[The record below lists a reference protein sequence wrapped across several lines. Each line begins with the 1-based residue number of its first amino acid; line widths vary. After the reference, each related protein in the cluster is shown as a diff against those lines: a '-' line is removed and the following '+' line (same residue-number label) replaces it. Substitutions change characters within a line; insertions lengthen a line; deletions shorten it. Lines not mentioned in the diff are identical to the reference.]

1 MTILDLLAAAACVDR
16 GNAPAV
22 GDVTYDE
29 LAARAARVA
38 ARFADLGVER
48 GDRVAVDSENRQGFV
63 DAYFGALWLGAI
75 VVPTNVLYRSADL
88 GHVLRDADAK
98 LVVASAGQ
106 RPHVEMLA
114 DAPPLLDI
122 ADVEACAAAGGPVH
136 PGVRIRED
144 EIAIIVYTSGTTGRS
159 KGAMLDHGALAAIA
173 TQVAG
178 AWRWSAADTLYV
190 ALPLFH
196 VHGLCAAL
204 NGSIAAGGRIIID
217 ARFDAA
223 RALDVLRGEG
233 VTMFFGVPTM
243 YVRLLETLGSSQAPQ
258 LRLCVSGSAA
268 LDTTVFQTF
277 KQRFGIEILERY
289 GATEFG
295 FALTNRY
302 GGTRVAGS
310 VGIPFAGVGVRIVDG
325 NGAHVLE
332 GDVGEL
338 LVSGPNV
345 FAGYWRDPLKT
356 AASFAAGNDG
366 RRWYRSGDLARYDT
380 DYGVY
385 RIVGRMKELI
395 ISGGF
400 NVYPREVEIE
410 IDRYPGVVASALV
423 GVADPARGEL
433 PIAFVEANELDADAL
448 LAYLAE
454 RLASFKLPKRVHRID
469 ALPRNALGKIEKHR
483 LTEPAVSEHSG

>member
-1 MTILDLLAAAACVDR
+1 MTILDLLAVACVDR

-48 GDRVAVDSENRQGFV
+48 GDRVAVYSENRQGFV

-122 ADVEACAAAGGPVH
+122 ADVEACAATGLTEH

-159 KGAMLDHGALAAIA
+159 KGAMLDHGAVAAIA

-204 NGSIAAGGRIIID
+204 NGSIAAGGRIVID

-223 RALDVLRGEG
+223 RALDVLRGDG

-268 LDTTVFQTF
+268 LDATVFQRF
-277 KQRFGIEILERY
+277 KERFGIEILERY

-310 VGIPFAGVGVRIVDG
+310 VGIPFAGVAVRIVDG
-325 NGAHVLE
+325 NNDDVLE

-366 RRWYRSGDLARYDT
+366 RRWYRSGDLASYDA

-483 LTEPAVSEHSG
+483 LAEPAVSEHSG

>member
-1 MTILDLLAAAACVDR
+1 MTILDLLAAACVDR

-48 GDRVAVDSENRQGFV
+48 SDRVAVYSENRQGFV

-122 ADVEACAAAGGPVH
+122 ADVEACAATGLTEH

-159 KGAMLDHGALAAIA
+159 KGAMLDHGAVAAIA

-178 AWRWSAADTLYV
+178 AWRWSAAGTLYV

-204 NGSIAAGGRIIID
+204 NGSIAAGGRIVID

-223 RALDVLRGEG
+223 RALDVLRGDG

-268 LDTTVFQTF
+268 LDATVFQRF
-277 KQRFGIEILERY
+277 KERFGIEILERY

-310 VGIPFAGVGVRIVDG
+310 VGIPFAGVAVRIVDG
-325 NGAHVLE
+325 NNDDVLE

-366 RRWYRSGDLARYDT
+366 RRWYRSGDLASYDA

-385 RIVGRMKELI
+385 RIVGRMKEL
-395 ISGGF
+395 
-400 NVYPREVEIE
+400 NYLRRLQRV
-410 IDRYPGVVASALV
+410 
-423 GVADPARGEL
+423 PARSGNRDRSLSGRRRECTRRRRRSGARRTSDRFRRSERTRRRCAARLPRRASGEL
-433 PIAFVEANELDADAL
+433 QIAQA
-448 LAYLAE
+448 
-454 RLASFKLPKRVHRID
+454 RTPHRRTS
-469 ALPRNALGKIEKHR
+469 P
-483 LTEPAVSEHSG
+483 